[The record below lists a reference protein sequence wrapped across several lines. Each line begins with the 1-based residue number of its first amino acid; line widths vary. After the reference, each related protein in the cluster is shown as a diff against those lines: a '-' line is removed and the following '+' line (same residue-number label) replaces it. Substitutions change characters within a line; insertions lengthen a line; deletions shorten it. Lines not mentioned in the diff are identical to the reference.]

1 MLEDFLVNENGEKL
15 TDEQIQKIK
24 QFSQKKDI
32 IASSTFETQTYNNKF
47 INQMT
52 DNFVALEIA
61 KDEYAKLKNQKKIAD
76 KIGKVAKENTEA
88 EIESASLKV
97 KEKDKNN
104 KVKKQEI
111 KNELLKL
118 KNERILLEKEQK
130 HALEMQRAKH
140 IREKFE
146 DLLLRTCRK
155 KQKDES
161 GKWQFI
167 NDENGKPVVN
177 IPSKFSF
184 FWLRFFDGIISTLN
198 QTAEIF
204 GLLNKNVL
212 KFGFILLILI
222 LIFVPT
228 LRNWIF
234 GLIGINL

>member
-1 MLEDFLVNENGEKL
+1 MEEDLKTLEIAIEQRKQELQVEK
-15 TDEQIQKIK
+15 
-24 QFSQKKDI
+24 SG
-32 IASSTFETQTYNNKF
+32 FEMQTTNNKF
-47 INQMT
+47 IDQMT
-52 DNFVALEIA
+52 DNAVALDMA

-118 KNERILLEKEQK
+118 RNERILLEKEQK
-130 HALEMQRAKH
+130 HALIMQRAKH
-140 IREKFE
+140 LREKYE

-155 KQKDES
+155 KQKDEN

-184 FWLRFFDGIISTLN
+184 FWLRLFDGIISTLN

-212 KFGFILLILI
+212 KGGLILLILL
-222 LIFVPT
+222 LIFIPPFRIW
-228 LRNWIF
+228 LF
-234 GLIGINL
+234 GLIGISF

>member
-1 MLEDFLVNENGEKL
+1 MEEDLKTLEIAIEQRKQELQVEK
-15 TDEQIQKIK
+15 
-24 QFSQKKDI
+24 SG
-32 IASSTFETQTYNNKF
+32 FEMQTTNNKF
-47 INQMT
+47 IDQMT
-52 DNFVALEIA
+52 DNAVALDMA

-118 KNERILLEKEQK
+118 RNERILLEKEQK
-130 HALEMQRAKH
+130 HALIMQRAKH
-140 IREKFE
+140 LREKYE

-155 KQKDES
+155 KQKDEN

-198 QTAEIF
+198 QTAEII

-212 KFGFILLILI
+212 KGGLILLILL
-222 LIFVPT
+222 LIFIPPFRIW
-228 LRNWIF
+228 LF
-234 GLIGINL
+234 GLIGISF

>member
-1 MLEDFLVNENGEKL
+1 MEEDLKELEIAIEQRKQELQVEK
-15 TDEQIQKIK
+15 
-24 QFSQKKDI
+24 SG
-32 IASSTFETQTYNNKF
+32 FEMQTTNNKF
-47 INQMT
+47 IDQMT
-52 DNFVALEIA
+52 DNAVALDMA

-118 KNERILLEKEQK
+118 RNERILLEKEQK
-130 HALEMQRAKH
+130 HALIMQRAKH
-140 IREKFE
+140 LREKYE

-155 KQKDES
+155 KQKDEN

-184 FWLRFFDGIISTLN
+184 FWLRLFDGIISTLN
-198 QTAEIF
+198 QTAEII

-212 KFGFILLILI
+212 KGGLILLILL
-222 LIFVPT
+222 LIFIPPFRIW
-228 LRNWIF
+228 LF
-234 GLIGINL
+234 GLIGISF